1 MLLYLKKW
9 VYLIIFPFLIFTK
22 HLKTSESFKSTL
34 YEYLIQA
41 CSNSLETTN
50 FDSELIDE
58 VLAVENSLEKLDSAS
73 LSRFPIDLSFLVQQ
87 IRALCCAAILKNG
100 ILRPAS
106 EHLTASMLSALSSIS
121 QTNPSFDKNRILSQ
135 LRQLKLEVQ
144 NVRSCIFYEK

>member
-1 MLLYLKKW
+1 M
-9 VYLIIFPFLIFTK
+9 YLIIFPFLILTK

-87 IRALCCAAILKNG
+87 IRALCCATILKNG